1 MAPDKEEFYWL
12 RANCGGVMF
21 NNGYDELEKSKVIR
35 DPIHGDIFLTE
46 PETKI
51 VDSLE
56 FQRLRRIK
64 QLGMAYLVY
73 PSANHTRFEH
83 SLGAMHVASR
93 VANTLQL
100 SKDDSIKI
108 RIAALL
114 HDIGHGPLSHTSEEL
129 LERYMGQ
136 SHEEITQELINNSNV
151 SSILRDE
158 GLNPE
163 EVSSLILGKGGR
175 LGSLISSELDVD
187 RMDFLVRD
195 AHHTGVAYGVID
207 LDRLVNTLTIYDDSV
222 AITEGG
228 LRAVEALLVA
238 RFLMTPTVYLH
249 HTSRI
254 ADAMFLKM
262 MESAIDDG
270 LIEYRKLYTMDDY
283 DAMNLFRD
291 AKGYA
296 GEIST
301 SLNTRRLFKRAHEGE
316 WQGTPEELRN
326 KLLSL
331 RDDPARRRSIEDEMA
346 TNLDLKRGY
355 VILDIPPVPSHG
367 ELHTTVVKD
376 NGGYDIRDLSPIV
389 RILAEAQKSQWSY
402 AVYTPKE
409 HVKIVA
415 EECLAIDSY
424 LG

>member
-1 MAPDKEEFYWL
+1 MTNKRDREL
-12 RANCGGVMF
+12 R
-21 NNGYDELEKSKVIR
+21 ESKVIR

-46 PETKI
+46 LEMRI

-64 QLGMAYLVY
+64 QLGMTYLVY

-93 VANTLQL
+93 VAERLQL
-100 SKDDSIKI
+100 PKDDAIKL
-108 RIAALL
+108 RVAALL
-114 HDIGHGPLSHTSEEL
+114 HDAGHGPLSHTSEEL

-136 SHEEITQELINNSNV
+136 SHEEITMELIN
-151 SSILRDE
+151 SSDLSAILRDE
-158 GLNPE
+158 GLKPE
-163 EVSSLILGKGGR
+163 EVSGLILGRGGR
-175 LGSLISSELDVD
+175 LGRLISSELDVD

-195 AHHTGVAYGVID
+195 AHHTGVAYGIID
-207 LDRLVNTLTIYDDSV
+207 LDRLINTLIMHDDSV

-228 LRAVEALLVA
+228 LRAVEAMLVA

-254 ADAMFLKM
+254 ADAMFLRM
-262 MESAIDDG
+262 MERAIDDG
-270 LIEYRKLYTMDDY
+270 LIEYYKLYTMDDY
-283 DAMNLFRD
+283 DAMNLFRG

-301 SLNTRRLFKRAHEGE
+301 RLNTRRLFKRAHTGE
-316 WQGTPEELRN
+316 WHEVKEEMRT

-331 RDDPARRRSIEDEMA
+331 RENPARRKAIEAEMA
-346 TNLDLKRGY
+346 ANLDLDEGY
-355 VILDIPPVPSHG
+355 VVFDIPPVPSPK
-367 ELHTTVVKD
+367 ELHTKVVKD
-376 NGGYDIRDLSPIV
+376 GRGCDIWDLSPIV
-389 RILAEAQKSQWSY
+389 RMLEEAQKSQWSY
-402 AVYTPKE
+402 AVYAPKE
-409 HVKIVA
+409 HLEEVA
-415 EECLAIDSY
+415 RECRSVESY

>member
-1 MAPDKEEFYWL
+1 MAQDKEEFYWL

-100 SKDDSIKI
+100 SKDDSIKL

-114 HDIGHGPLSHTSEEL
+114 HDVGHGPLSHTSEEL

-136 SHEEITQELINNSNV
+136 SHEEITMELINNSDV
-151 SSILRDE
+151 SSILIDE

-195 AHHTGVAYGVID
+195 AHHTGVAYGV
-207 LDRLVNTLTIYDDSV
+207 
-222 AITEGG
+222 
-228 LRAVEALLVA
+228 
-238 RFLMTPTVYLH
+238 
-249 HTSRI
+249 
-254 ADAMFLKM
+254 
-262 MESAIDDG
+262 
-270 LIEYRKLYTMDDY
+270 
-283 DAMNLFRD
+283 
-291 AKGYA
+291 
-296 GEIST
+296 
-301 SLNTRRLFKRAHEGE
+301 
-316 WQGTPEELRN
+316 
-326 KLLSL
+326 
-331 RDDPARRRSIEDEMA
+331 
-346 TNLDLKRGY
+346 
-355 VILDIPPVPSHG
+355 
-367 ELHTTVVKD
+367 
-376 NGGYDIRDLSPIV
+376 
-389 RILAEAQKSQWSY
+389 
-402 AVYTPKE
+402 
-409 HVKIVA
+409 
-415 EECLAIDSY
+415 
-424 LG
+424 